1 MKIRILESISNEAE
15 GAFSNGD
22 IVDWKDKV
30 EAQQLIDAGVAEK
43 VASKKK
49 KKVEAIQKQKPLSTE
64 GKNKKRENNLFSTL
78 VTQEAQV
85 MPLTIKALRVERTS
99 KPSF

>member
-22 IVDWKDKV
+22 IVDWKDKK

-43 VASKKK
+43 VTSKK
-49 KKVEAIQKQKPLSTE
+49 KKVETASKAEEVET
-64 GKNKKRENNLFSTL
+64 
-78 VTQEAQV
+78 A
-85 MPLTIKALRVERTS
+85 TIE
-99 KPSF
+99 